1 MTGHD
6 FVMDTYQ
13 FLRWCLKTTGLVHV
27 CRDEGR
33 GRGEMSGAN
42 ERSQKEVGVE
52 ALAKTHRPE
61 MYGKQINFFCRVQL
75 LVIFFKSLMEYLLF
89 QATLNP
95 LYLCLPSPRA
105 EE

>member
-33 GRGEMSGAN
+33 GRGY
-42 ERSQKEVGVE
+42 GVRKGSKMNLSRAE
-52 ALAKTHRPE
+52 ALNWVAGRMWLFHETE
-61 MYGKQINFFCRVQL
+61 MEPSDWQW
-75 LVIFFKSLMEYLLF
+75 MEKAISTQTKRRNLF
-89 QATLNP
+89 
-95 LYLCLPSPRA
+95 
-105 EE
+105 